1 MQVRD
6 TVMTSW
12 EMGLQDHLGVSCF
25 DPTCPLSECHLL
37 SMLIFSFSHLFGLCP
52 TSISG
57 SLAPRMSSA
66 SCSTNEFA
74 CWPCREMCS
83 SCLALRISLEWG
95 FHYFSNC
102 CSFWQLW
109 SLAVN
114 HMATCCAKFS
124 KSTISRNGKFDEW
137 GGGWRGEHDPR
148 LSRRCSRERDLSMGG
163 SSSGDRTREKWFR
176 QKRLLAWAGN
186 TKKTEPQ
193 KNWKQHL
200 KEMFAYPS
208 S

>member
-1 MQVRD
+1 MLVWAAL
-6 TVMTSW
+6 TPHVHSVSVVSW
-12 EMGLQDHLGVSCF
+12 ACSSVPS
-25 DPTCPLSECHLL
+25 
-37 SMLIFSFSHLFGLCP
+37 LIFLVYVQHP
-52 TSISG
+52 
-57 SLAPRMSSA
+57 SLRLLSSA
-66 SCSTNEFA
+66 SCSKNEFA

-114 HMATCCAKFS
+114 HMATGCAKFS
-124 KSTISRNGKFDEW
+124 KSTVSRNGKFDEW

-148 LSRRCSRERDLSMGG
+148 LSRRCSRERGLSMGG
-163 SSSGDRTREKWFR
+163 SSSGGRTREKWFR

-200 KEMFAYPS
+200 KEIFAYPS